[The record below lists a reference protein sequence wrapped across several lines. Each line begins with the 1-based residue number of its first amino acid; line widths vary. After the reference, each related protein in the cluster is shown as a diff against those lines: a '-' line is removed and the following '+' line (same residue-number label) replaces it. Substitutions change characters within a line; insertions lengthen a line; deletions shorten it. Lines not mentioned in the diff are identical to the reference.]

1 MNTVK
6 TIFQNRT
13 HKEQNPKKSNLDN
26 ETKQITTKTKTLNFF
41 PKDQT
46 FMTKTPKKKKKN
58 RAPLFIP
65 SSPQQLEQR
74 PQQPHRLQDQKKQQ
88 QQEQQHHQH
97 QYS

>member
-41 PKDQT
+41 LKI
-46 FMTKTPKKKKKN
+46 K
-58 RAPLFIP
+58 PL
-65 SSPQQLEQR
+65 
-74 PQQPHRLQDQKKQQ
+74 
-88 QQEQQHHQH
+88 
-97 QYS
+97 